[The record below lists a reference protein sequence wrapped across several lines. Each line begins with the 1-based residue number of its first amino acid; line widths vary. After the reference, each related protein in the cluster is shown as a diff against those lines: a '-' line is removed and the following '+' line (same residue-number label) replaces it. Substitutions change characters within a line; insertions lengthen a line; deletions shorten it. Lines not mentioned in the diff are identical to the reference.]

1 MRKWQCVMISGIT
14 AAVMVLGGCGAAGN
28 RTDVLSASAAGTEN
42 KQAAASSSMNVR
54 ETPVA
59 SSADSTESVS
69 SSSDD
74 DQALADAFNK
84 LMDEVQDS
92 VYPGSAGASL
102 NAAYAGAD
110 ILTWYVNN
118 RASLT
123 AEKITALRDAYLASQ
138 DDADSFTQQLDA
150 VANSILYL
158 SDDMAEGELS
168 DAGWQ
173 GSISWTADDCTLVG
187 QALQSSQTASADA
200 ASALQ
205 LILSTSSNDIQDE
218 NTGTILVSGSY
229 QQLAFDGADPSAE
242 TSGTQADGS
251 GLSAESS
258 GTQAGCADLST
269 EAAAFFSS
277 AVNSLNQDVAEK
289 ADAAVADLKVMAASD
304 ESAAATAVDEDPYYH
319 NYESLYVQRADTH
332 ILSALSLTDS
342 YSHGPHGSVVFAGCN
357 YDPASGNELRVGDI
371 FTDKDALADVIA
383 SAIADQYPDLSI
395 QTMNNDGDAASLIRE
410 IMNNEESYGGLQF
423 TLSPAGVTF
432 WFSAGDLSAYAAGA
446 QAPCIK
452 YTDLTGIIDPAFV
465 PETGDSCAIAL
476 PEYVPLFLADDS
488 GRGVS
493 SFMASSTP
501 GSQDSSETG
510 TVDVTVSMNDQQKT
524 FTLSGSDPAYYLLV
538 RGSERYLLI
547 NMHEA
552 SDQEQIHIYKLPAAV
567 SDGDT
572 QDTDWGS
579 TDTAAT
585 ASTGNSYGLYG
596 HVVLNPERFL
606 LTAKDQTSGSTGYT
620 NIYYLDESGNPILCI
635 Q

>member
-28 RTDVLSASAAGTEN
+28 RADVLSASAAETEN
-42 KQAAASSSMNVR
+42 KQAAASSSMDVR
-54 ETPVA
+54 EAPAA

-69 SSSDD
+69 SSPDD

-229 QQLAFDGADPSAE
+229 QQLAFDGTDPSAE

-269 EAAAFFSS
+269 EAATFFSS
-277 AVNSLNQDVAEK
+277 AVNSLNQNVAEK

-304 ESAAATAVDEDPYYH
+304 ESAAATAVDGEPYYH

-342 YSHGPHGSVVFAGCN
+342 YSHGAHGSIVFAGCN
-357 YDPASGNELRVGDI
+357 YDPATGNKLGVGDI
-371 FTDKDALADVIA
+371 FTDKDALPDVIA

-465 PETGDSCAIAL
+465 PETGDSYAIAL
-476 PEYVPLFLADDS
+476 PEYVSLFLADDS

-493 SFMASSTP
+493 SFLASSTP
-501 GSQDSSETG
+501 SSTSGAEDGSAAG
-510 TVDVTVSMNDQQKT
+510 TVDVTVSMNDQEKT
-524 FTLSGSDPAYYLLV
+524 FTLSGADPAYYLLV
-538 RGSERYLLI
+538 RGSKRYLLI

-552 SDQEQIHIYKLPAAV
+552 NDLEQIHIYELPAAM

-572 QDTDWGS
+572 QNTDWGS
-579 TDTAAT
+579 TDTAA
-585 ASTGNSYGLYG
+585 ADSTGTSYGLYG
-596 HVVLNPERFL
+596 HVVLHPDRFIL
-606 LTAKDQTSGSTGYT
+606 GTGGNT
-620 NIYYLDESGNPILCI
+620 TVFQLDEGGNPVAL
-635 Q
+635 

>member
-1 MRKWQCVMISGIT
+1 MRRWQCVMISGIT

-42 KQAAASSSMNVR
+42 KQAAASSSMDVR
-54 ETPVA
+54 EAPAA

-74 DQALADAFNK
+74 DQALADAFNG

-187 QALQSSQTASADA
+187 QALQSSPTASADA

-229 QQLAFDGADPSAE
+229 QQLAFDGTDDSGTQTDGTDLSAE
-242 TSGTQADGS
+242 TGT
-251 GLSAESS
+251 
-258 GTQAGCADLST
+258 
-269 EAAAFFSS
+269 FFSS
-277 AVNSLNQDVAEK
+277 AVDSLNQDVAEK

-342 YSHGPHGSVVFAGCN
+342 YSHGAHGSVVFAGCN

-383 SAIADQYPDLSI
+383 SAIADQYLDLSI

-432 WFSAGDLSAYAAGA
+432 WFSAGDLSTYAAGA

-552 SDQEQIHIYKLPAAV
+552 NDQEQIHIYKLPAVV

-606 LTAKDQTSGSTGYT
+606 LTAKDQTSGSTGNT
-620 NIYYLDESGNPILCI
+620 NIYYLDESGNPAAWI
-635 Q
+635 

>member
-1 MRKWQCVMISGIT
+1 M
-14 AAVMVLGGCGAAGN
+14 
-28 RTDVLSASAAGTEN
+28 
-42 KQAAASSSMNVR
+42 
-54 ETPVA
+54 
-59 SSADSTESVS
+59 
-69 SSSDD
+69 
-74 DQALADAFNK
+74 
-84 LMDEVQDS
+84 
-92 VYPGSAGASL
+92 
-102 NAAYAGAD
+102 
-110 ILTWYVNN
+110 
-118 RASLT
+118 
-123 AEKITALRDAYLASQ
+123 
-138 DDADSFTQQLDA
+138 
-150 VANSILYL
+150 
-158 SDDMAEGELS
+158 
-168 DAGWQ
+168 
-173 GSISWTADDCTLVG
+173 
-187 QALQSSQTASADA
+187 
-200 ASALQ
+200 
-205 LILSTSSNDIQDE
+205 
-218 NTGTILVSGSY
+218 
-229 QQLAFDGADPSAE
+229 
-242 TSGTQADGS
+242 
-251 GLSAESS
+251 
-258 GTQAGCADLST
+258 
-269 EAAAFFSS
+269 
-277 AVNSLNQDVAEK
+277 NSLNQDVAEK

-552 SDQEQIHIYKLPAAV
+552 SDQEQIHIYKLPAVV

-606 LTAKDQTSGSTGYT
+606 LTAKDQTSGSTGNT
-620 NIYYLDESGNPILCI
+620 NIYYLDESGNPVAL
-635 Q
+635 

>member
-42 KQAAASSSMNVR
+42 KQAAASSSMDVR

-205 LILSTSSNDIQDE
+205 
-218 NTGTILVSGSY
+218 
-229 QQLAFDGADPSAE
+229 P
-242 TSGTQADGS
+242 
-251 GLSAESS
+251 
-258 GTQAGCADLST
+258 
-269 EAAAFFSS
+269 
-277 AVNSLNQDVAEK
+277 
-289 ADAAVADLKVMAASD
+289 
-304 ESAAATAVDEDPYYH
+304 AATTSRMKIPVP
-319 NYESLYVQRADTH
+319 
-332 ILSALSLTDS
+332 
-342 YSHGPHGSVVFAGCN
+342 F
-357 YDPASGNELRVGDI
+357 
-371 FTDKDALADVIA
+371 
-383 SAIADQYPDLSI
+383 
-395 QTMNNDGDAASLIRE
+395 
-410 IMNNEESYGGLQF
+410 
-423 TLSPAGVTF
+423 LSPAVISSWHLTALTPRQKQAARRQTALVF
-432 WFSAGDLSAYAAGA
+432 RQNQVARRQAAQTCRRKPQHFSA
-446 QAPCIK
+446 
-452 YTDLTGIIDPAFV
+452 
-465 PETGDSCAIAL
+465 
-476 PEYVPLFLADDS
+476 
-488 GRGVS
+488 
-493 SFMASSTP
+493 
-501 GSQDSSETG
+501 
-510 TVDVTVSMNDQQKT
+510 
-524 FTLSGSDPAYYLLV
+524 
-538 RGSERYLLI
+538 
-547 NMHEA
+547 
-552 SDQEQIHIYKLPAAV
+552 
-567 SDGDT
+567 
-572 QDTDWGS
+572 
-579 TDTAAT
+579 
-585 ASTGNSYGLYG
+585 
-596 HVVLNPERFL
+596 VL
-606 LTAKDQTSGSTGYT
+606 
-620 NIYYLDESGNPILCI
+620 
-635 Q
+635 